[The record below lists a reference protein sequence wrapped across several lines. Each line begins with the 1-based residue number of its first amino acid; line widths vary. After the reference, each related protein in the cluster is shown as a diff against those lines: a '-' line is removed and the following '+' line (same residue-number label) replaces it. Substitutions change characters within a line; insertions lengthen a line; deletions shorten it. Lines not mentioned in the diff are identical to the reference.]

1 MRIAHLRFDD
11 GVYEIQG
18 EGMVFHLHLI
28 ELVKGKLRN
37 ALDEDREFAAKEV
50 CLGFEVNLLFD

>member
-18 EGMVFHLHLI
+18 ERMVFHLHLI

-37 ALDEDREFAAKEV
+37 ALNQDSEFAPKEEI
-50 CLGFEVNLLFD
+50 LGLKR